1 MIFYIN
7 RKTSNFEMTCHGL
20 MRCRMIWS
28 KKGGGI
34 VIRKRSFYPLLIAVT
49 SDRIIRTIKRTDLGL
64 LSFEACAKL
73 VMRKEVTANGSLAER
88 LRIAFFFSARGSVL
102 AYTIT

>member
-1 MIFYIN
+1 
-7 RKTSNFEMTCHGL
+7 
-20 MRCRMIWS
+20 MIWS

-34 VIRKRSFYPLLIAVT
+34 VIRKRCFYPLLIAVT

-73 VMRKEVTANGSLAER
+73 VMRKEVTGNS
-88 LRIAFFFSARGSVL
+88 FFSDTAIEIGEL
-102 AYTIT
+102 